1 MSGYKYDVGIS
12 YATEDGRYVG
22 RVIKLL
28 KDLYHLDV
36 FFAPEEQRK
45 MIGEDLLVYLNRV
58 YKDECH
64 YVVLFVSEQYLTK
77 EYPRQEAAIIKLR
90 QMAEDYRFIIPVV
103 FGSAK
108 LDWLSEDVVYM
119 SGDKATES
127 EIAYYISEKVKG
139 SKGEHK
145 SSSKLL
151 KNIGEPP
158 VNIYGENA
166 NIIFVDS
173 ITGSDIQSRK

>member
-1 MSGYKYDVGIS
+1 MSNYKYDVGIS
-12 YATEDGRYVG
+12 YATEDEKYVG

-58 YKDECH
+58 YKDECR
-64 YVVLFVSEQYLTK
+64 YVVIFISEQYLKK

-90 QMAEDYRFIIPVV
+90 QMTEDYRFIIPVV
-103 FGSAK
+103 FGGAK
-108 LDWLSEDVVYM
+108 LDWLSDDVVYM
-119 SGDKATES
+119 SGDKAVES

-139 SKGEHK
+139 SKGEPK
-145 SSSKLL
+145 SSSKSL
-151 KNIGEPP
+151 KNISGSS

-166 NIIFVDS
+166 NILFVDS

>member
-12 YATEDGRYVG
+12 YATEDERYVG

-64 YVVLFVSEQYLTK
+64 YIVIFISEQYLTK

-90 QMAEDYRFIIPVV
+90 QMVEDYRFIIPVI
-103 FGSAK
+103 FGDAK
-108 LDWLSEDVVYM
+108 LDWLSDDVVYM

-139 SKGEHK
+139 SENEPKCSTKLHK
-145 SSSKLL
+145 NTDGSS
-151 KNIGEPP
+151 
-158 VNIYGENA
+158 VNIYGEKA
-166 NIIFVDS
+166 NILFVDS
-173 ITGSDIQSRK
+173 IADSDIQSRK